1 MEQQETFNVEY
12 STKDRYITP
21 IPNNIKLHSFLNKL
35 KKEWIGN
42 EIDHVR
48 EGSNNTYTTFPFE
61 TLPKCPFEFHGNW
74 NWKLL
79 QQESNNQE
87 ENQRDS
93 EDNEETFNCKVKFGL
108 RYVSRDFKEY
118 DYDLLPKVLK
128 ELFTN
133 LTLQEGFD
141 SPTACCVTWCVF
153 FDKKVTDVNIVGSWQ
168 NPCVVS
174 CHIFC
179 EPFTTDCELPKEV
192 KFSSYSLE
200 EFVWRVSLESNLW
213 MKCSEYDHQQQEPL
227 TREEQDYCLH
237 YKLIDKR
244 MELQK
249 KVMKEWD
256 YKILKCC
263 LENEAF
269 VDVIVKIGDK
279 FCKEKKS
286 GDEPVWKKKWEGPKT
301 VCDQYGTKKVC
312 EKTEKK
318 EFCVKSEKK
327 KICKEEK
334 EVKYCKQYGQ
344 RNECK
349 QWKNEKVCAEYK
361 T

>member
-87 ENQRDS
+87 ENQGDS

-108 RYVSRDFKEY
+108 RYVSRDFKQF

-141 SPTACCVTWCVF
+141 SPTACYFTLFNSIGPFTKYLPENEFYLIPFYNDQQGCVTWCVF
-153 FDKKVTDVNIVGSWQ
+153 FDKKVTDV
-168 NPCVVS
+168 
-174 CHIFC
+174 
-179 EPFTTDCELPKEV
+179 
-192 KFSSYSLE
+192 
-200 EFVWRVSLESNLW
+200 
-213 MKCSEYDHQQQEPL
+213 
-227 TREEQDYCLH
+227 
-237 YKLIDKR
+237 
-244 MELQK
+244 
-249 KVMKEWD
+249 
-256 YKILKCC
+256 
-263 LENEAF
+263 
-269 VDVIVKIGDK
+269 
-279 FCKEKKS
+279 KS
-286 GDEPVWKKKWEGPKT
+286 GIIR
-301 VCDQYGTKKVC
+301 
-312 EKTEKK
+312 
-318 EFCVKSEKK
+318 F
-327 KICKEEK
+327 
-334 EVKYCKQYGQ
+334 
-344 RNECK
+344 
-349 QWKNEKVCAEYK
+349 
-361 T
+361 